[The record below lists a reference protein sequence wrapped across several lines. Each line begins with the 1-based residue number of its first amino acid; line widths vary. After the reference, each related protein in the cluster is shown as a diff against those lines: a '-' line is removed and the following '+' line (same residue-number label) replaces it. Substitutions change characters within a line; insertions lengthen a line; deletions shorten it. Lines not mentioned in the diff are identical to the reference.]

1 LVVGVVVVMTGVII
15 PALLV
20 VLVVRNVNPTPEAL
34 VLTVEHLDRVTTL
47 VLLFQVTVV
56 LVVVVL
62 VLWEATNLG
71 TRALAVVTVRQV
83 R

>member
-1 LVVGVVVVMTGVII
+1 LVVDVVVVMTGVII

-20 VLVVRNVNPTPEAL
+20 VLVVLKLKPTAE
-34 VLTVEHLDRVTTL
+34 VDLTLEYPDRVTTL
-47 VLLFQVTVV
+47 VFLFQVTLV

-62 VLWEATNLG
+62 VLSEATLLG
-71 TRALAVVTVRQV
+71 ARAGTVVTVRQV